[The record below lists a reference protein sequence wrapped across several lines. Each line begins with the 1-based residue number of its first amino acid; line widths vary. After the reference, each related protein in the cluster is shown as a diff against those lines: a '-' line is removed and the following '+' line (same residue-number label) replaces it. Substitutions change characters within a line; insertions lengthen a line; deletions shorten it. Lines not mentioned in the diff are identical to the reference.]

1 MWCKVPDSY
10 SRCGTTSQN
19 NRLTM
24 FIVWMH
30 TLTNTPCSRIRNVV
44 CTAEANYIEFN
55 QRISPWFTCSACD
68 VSWRESE
75 KAIHL
80 HKSKQNMSFKT
91 MDGVELQSNNING
104 SPLMSLTM
112 WHNWLRYLELVYW
125 RRDKKSKLISGQFN
139 VKTWT
144 QLKLKLATD

>member
-1 MWCKVPDSY
+1 
-10 SRCGTTSQN
+10 
-19 NRLTM
+19 
-24 FIVWMH
+24 
-30 TLTNTPCSRIRNVV
+30 
-44 CTAEANYIEFN
+44 
-55 QRISPWFTCSACD
+55 
-68 VSWRESE
+68 
-75 KAIHL
+75 
-80 HKSKQNMSFKT
+80 MSFKT

-112 WHNWLRYLELVYW
+112 WHNWLRYLESVYW